1 MNGSLMQIDIRRAT
15 PQDAA
20 SLAAV
25 EVTSW
30 RTAYR
35 GLMPDAFLDRL
46 SEAEKT
52 TAWQQNLLK
61 HGVSGLKRVLVAV
74 SNAGVVGFVR
84 VGPIGDVGEIG
95 LVYLLYV
102 LPEYWGRG
110 VGTALMRAAM
120 DDLRDLGM
128 CAAELWVLRE
138 NQRARAFYEGL
149 GWCRDGRTTTEEYGG
164 VELEA
169 LCYRRT
175 VDV

>member
-1 MNGSLMQIDIRRAT
+1 MQFQIRRAT

-30 RTAYR
+30 QTAYR
-35 GLMPDAFLDRL
+35 GLMPDAFLNER
-46 SEAEKT
+46 SEAEHT
-52 TAWQQNLLK
+52 GAWHQNLLK
-61 HGVSGLKRVLVAV
+61 HGVSGRKRVLIAISHAQVI
-74 SNAGVVGFVR
+74 GFVR
-84 VGPIGDVGEIG
+84 SGVMEEANQIGS
-95 LVYLLYV
+95 VYLLYV
-102 LPEYWGRG
+102 RPEVWGCG

-128 CAAELWVLRE
+128 REAVLWVLRA

-149 GWCRDGRTTTEEYGG
+149 GWKPDGQTTTADYGG
-164 VELEA
+164 IELEA

-175 VDV
+175 VEKHVS